1 MLYKKCLCKMSE
13 KVWEFTA
20 MSGYISESEPT
31 IIGFPYIE
39 NKTEFDVS
47 HQVYRCIKNRIT
59 F

>member
-13 KVWEFTA
+13 KVWKFAA
-20 MSGYISESEPT
+20 MSESGPT

-47 HQVYRCIKNRIT
+47 H
-59 F
+59 